1 MARKAQF
8 SNLKI
13 FIFVAGICF
22 TCALILSILADFL
35 REPQARAK
43 ELYKSK
49 QLLLAAR
56 ILSYEGHF
64 LVKEGDQFVPAIY
77 DSNKQMLLAADSPLQ
92 ASNRDILDIFQSRIL
107 IRLTDSEGK
116 LYTFKEAGID
126 EQAYLIDNEKL
137 GYSHLPYK
145 LVYIVEDN
153 LPPYAKRNI
162 YGYVIP
168 VNGYGLWDAIYGY
181 LGLAANANTILGMT
195 WYDQKETP
203 GLGGDIALPRWQKQF
218 WDKIIFQKDASGQT
232 DPKRARL
239 EIKVVKTSVQET
251 YSDSP
256 EADSAV
262 DGIAGA
268 SITVIGVNEAMQNS
282 LAPYRQF
289 LIQAYEKGRR

>member
-1 MARKAQF
+1 MAKKAQF
-8 SNLKI
+8 SNLKT
-13 FIFVAGICF
+13 FMFVAGICF
-22 TCALILSILADFL
+22 VCALILSILADLL

-64 LVKEGDQFVPAIY
+64 LVKEGNQFIPAIY
-77 DSNKQMLLAADSPLQ
+77 DSNKQVLVAADSPPQ

-107 IRLTDSEGK
+107 TRLTDGEGK
-116 LYTFKEAGID
+116 LYTFEEAGIE
-126 EQAYLIDNEKL
+126 EQAYLVDNEKL

-145 LVYIVEDN
+145 LIYIVEDN
-153 LPPYAKRNI
+153 LPPDTQRSI

-168 VNGYGLWDAIYGY
+168 INGYGLWDAIYGY
-181 LGLAANANTILGMT
+181 LGLAANADTVLGMT

-218 WDKIIFQKDASGQT
+218 WDKVIFQKDAAGQT

-239 EIKVVKTSVQET
+239 GIKVVKTTVQET
-251 YSDSP
+251 YGDSP

-268 SITVIGVNEAMQNS
+268 SITVTGVNEAMQSS

-289 LIQAYEKGRR
+289 LIRAYEKGRQ